1 MFATNK
7 VIYIITRCFDFMYKK
22 IQQFRHIIA
31 SVLAIILILGVMDK
45 IVVLIDKFLMPIF
58 GHEANNWL
66 SIFFLAFTIVVLYWI
81 YTGWKKN
88 KKVFTEKEWAW
99 LIFGEFVYWYFR
111 VISPDYD
118 FDTYWKSF
126 IAYLDPIAVIIAVSA
141 IWSFLYHKKVVSSIS
156 GNNSD
161 ENNNVAFHRDDAIDC
176 FADDVF
182 GLEGQVNRIL
192 GYLNNTDVS
201 NNAYSIGLVGRW
213 GEGKSSLM
221 NLVKSELPTN
231 KFVFLDYNPR
241 ISKDAKHIQSDFLT
255 TLKQV
260 LTPQIPGFDHIIAK
274 YAEAINIVD
283 NKLGI
288 LARLLK
294 QITAHK
300 EEDANQLRK
309 SIEEAITNNGKIILV
324 FIDDL
329 DRLTGEELIEV
340 MKLLSKNGAF
350 KNMFFITAFDK
361 EYVNNAIRNYLS
373 GDNSINYTDKYFNTE
388 IPVPI
393 HAPHR
398 LRSLLE
404 QMLKEEREK
413 GIVDVSEDSITFTIA
428 AHANSISQRLKTVR
442 DVKRFVNQLIYSYK
456 PIEEEVSFRDFL
468 LLELI
473 RFAHPEEYDN
483 IHNKRYIHL
492 TSLAT
497 SNEAVSEN
505 LWYLNDEFSR
515 NVQQKD
521 NLNKTV
527 APASIDLIRDLF
539 PVEADYRVWYPVREK
554 RIYSISSFEYY
565 FYNYEYAHLTAK
577 EAVELL
583 RMDLPESFDELERLS
598 NLYPKDVETALVT
611 KDVTDFEEAV
621 AVRRYFHIIVSALII
636 KNTTLNYLSPAF
648 SFLRKEDVEK
658 IIKIIGLKDKL
669 EYIDWIKKALLEL
682 LEKSPKAVS
691 NYIHHAIISY
701 HESASMDGFYFTE
714 QEILDIAVSLF
725 QAYLDKVDEQT
736 WSANQALSM
745 SMILNGENHIYKQVA
760 DALRDSV
767 TAHFYKYS
775 NIILYV
781 GRGQNAKASFYVFF
795 RFEDVF
801 PDKDKKNEFEQL
813 LYSKDN
819 DTAKGIKEL
828 RAFWPIF
835 KENGYKEFLLTTARD
850 KEDES
855 EYDFKSE
862 TEYLKLYHQYDKEI
876 DDLVDE
882 WKKKPLYT
890 VCDGMI
896 SRFSELKRQ
905 INAIPLKIA
914 LGDLYTTQIDDAIST
929 IIRFKEHAA
938 VITDDIE
945 EGDFVM
951 FKPGSNRAHD
961 VELKEMKNAFT
972 FQARTKDGY
981 CKLNEYFAEVPIN
994 QLQYIPIDSIS
1005 DSMIYYDP
1013 PVAASIIEPGQ
1024 PIPVHQTDYSYYMDS
1039 FANLKMGDKT
1049 YKQIVEEKEFQFV
1062 HEVQHW
1068 LKENDGV
1075 SYLKIRQKN
1084 FEVIIG

>member
-31 SVLAIILILGVMDK
+31 SVLAITLILGVMDK

-66 SIFFLAFTIVVLYWI
+66 SIFFLAFTIVVSYWI

-88 KKVFTEKEWAW
+88 KKVITEKEWAW

-156 GNNSD
+156 SNND

-176 FADDVF
+176 FDNDVF
-182 GLEGQVNRIL
+182 GLESQVNRIL
-192 GYLNNTDVS
+192 GYLKNTDVS
-201 NNAYSIGLVGRW
+201 KNAYSIGLVGRW
-213 GEGKSSLM
+213 GEGKTSLM
-221 NLVKSELPTN
+221 NLVKSELSTN
-231 KFVFLDYNPR
+231 EFVFLDYNPR
-241 ISKDAKHIQSDFLT
+241 ISKDANHIQSDFFK
-255 TLKQV
+255 TLRQV

-283 NKLGI
+283 DKLGI
-288 LARLLK
+288 LAQLLK

-300 EEDANQLRK
+300 EEDVNQLREY
-309 SIEEAITNNGKIILV
+309 IENAITTNGKKILV

-340 MKLLSKNGAF
+340 MKLLARNGAF

-361 EYVNNAIRNYLS
+361 EYVNNAIRHYLS
-373 GDNSINYTDKYFNTE
+373 GDNSINYTDKYFNAE
-388 IPVPI
+388 IPVPL

-404 QMLKEEREK
+404 QMLKEECK
-413 GIVDVSEDSITFTIA
+413 KDIVNVSDDNITFTIA
-428 AHANSISQRLKTVR
+428 SHANSISQRLKTVR

-456 PIEEEVSFRDFL
+456 PVADEVTLRDFF

-473 RFAHPEEYDN
+473 RFSCPEEYDN
-483 IHNKRYIHL
+483 IHNKKYIHL
-492 TSLAT
+492 VSSAT
-497 SNEAVSEN
+497 SNGAVSEN

-515 NVQQKD
+515 NVQQKE
-521 NLNKTV
+521 NLNKTI

-539 PVEADYRVWYPVREK
+539 PDEADYPVWYPVREK

-583 RMDLPESFDELERLS
+583 RMDLPVSFDELERLS
-598 NLYPKDVETALVT
+598 NLYPKDVETALAT
-611 KDVTDFEEAV
+611 KDVTDFDEAI
-621 AVRRYFHIIVSALII
+621 AVKRYFHIIVSALII
-636 KNTTLNYLSPAF
+636 KNTTLNYISPAF

-658 IIKIIGLKDKL
+658 IIKIIGLKDKS
-669 EYIDWIKKALLEL
+669 EYVDWIKGALLEL

-691 NYIHHAIISY
+691 NYTHHAIYSY
-701 HESASMDGFYFTE
+701 HEGASMDGFYFTE
-714 QEILDIAVSLF
+714 KETLDITVSLF
-725 QAYLDKVDEQT
+725 KAYLDKVDEKM
-736 WSANQALSM
+736 WNVDQALSM
-745 SMILNGENHIYKQVA
+745 SMVLNAENHIYKEVA
-760 DALRDSV
+760 DLLRESV
-767 TAHFYKYS
+767 TAHFHKYS
-775 NIILYV
+775 NKILYV
-781 GRGQNAKASFYVFF
+781 GRGENAKASFNVFF
-795 RFEDVF
+795 RFNDVF
-801 PDKDKKNEFEQL
+801 PDKEVFEQL

-819 DTAKGIKEL
+819 DTAEGINDL

-835 KENGYKEFLLTTARD
+835 KENGYKEFFLTIARD
-850 KEDES
+850 EDDVS
-855 EYDFKSE
+855 EYGFESE
-862 TEYLKLYHQYDKEI
+862 TEYLNLYHQYDKDI
-876 DDLVDE
+876 DALVNE
-882 WKKKPLYT
+882 WKKKPLYRL
-890 VCDGMI
+890 CDRMVL
-896 SRFSELKRQ
+896 SFNNLKHQ
-905 INAIPLKIA
+905 IEAIPLKIA
-914 LGDLYTTQIDDAIST
+914 LAELYSIQIDDAIST

-938 VITDDIE
+938 DITHDIE

-951 FKPGSNRAHD
+951 FKPGSSKARD
-961 VELKEMKNAFT
+961 IELREMKNAFT
-972 FQARTKDGY
+972 FQTVSKEGY
-981 CKLNEYFAEVPIN
+981 GKLSELFAEVPIN

-1005 DSMIYYDP
+1005 DSMIYYDSL
-1013 PVAASIIEPGQ
+1013 VAASVEKPDQ
-1024 PIPVHQTDYSYYMDS
+1024 PIPVHQTNYSYYMDS
-1039 FANLKMGDKT
+1039 FANLNMGDKT

-1068 LKENDGV
+1068 LKENEGV
-1075 SYLKIRQKN
+1075 SCLKIKQIT
-1084 FEVIIG
+1084 FEDIIR

>member
-1 MFATNK
+1 M
-7 VIYIITRCFDFMYKK
+7 
-22 IQQFRHIIA
+22 
-31 SVLAIILILGVMDK
+31 
-45 IVVLIDKFLMPIF
+45 
-58 GHEANNWL
+58 
-66 SIFFLAFTIVVLYWI
+66 
-81 YTGWKKN
+81 
-88 KKVFTEKEWAW
+88 
-99 LIFGEFVYWYFR
+99 
-111 VISPDYD
+111 
-118 FDTYWKSF
+118 
-126 IAYLDPIAVIIAVSA
+126 
-141 IWSFLYHKKVVSSIS
+141 
-156 GNNSD
+156 
-161 ENNNVAFHRDDAIDC
+161 
-176 FADDVF
+176 
-182 GLEGQVNRIL
+182 
-192 GYLNNTDVS
+192 
-201 NNAYSIGLVGRW
+201 
-213 GEGKSSLM
+213 
-221 NLVKSELPTN
+221 
-231 KFVFLDYNPR
+231 
-241 ISKDAKHIQSDFLT
+241 
-255 TLKQV
+255 
-260 LTPQIPGFDHIIAK
+260 
-274 YAEAINIVD
+274 
-283 NKLGI
+283 
-288 LARLLK
+288 
-294 QITAHK
+294 
-300 EEDANQLRK
+300 
-309 SIEEAITNNGKIILV
+309 
-324 FIDDL
+324 
-329 DRLTGEELIEV
+329 
-340 MKLLSKNGAF
+340 
-350 KNMFFITAFDK
+350 
-361 EYVNNAIRNYLS
+361 
-373 GDNSINYTDKYFNTE
+373 
-388 IPVPI
+388 
-393 HAPHR
+393 
-398 LRSLLE
+398 
-404 QMLKEEREK
+404 
-413 GIVDVSEDSITFTIA
+413 
-428 AHANSISQRLKTVR
+428 
-442 DVKRFVNQLIYSYK
+442 KRFVNQLIYSYK

-497 SNEAVSEN
+497 SNEAISEN

-583 RMDLPESFDELERLS
+583 RIDLPESFDELERLS

-882 WKKKPLYT
+882 WKEKPLLSK
-890 VCDGMI
+890 CDKTI
-896 SRFSELKRQ
+896 ENCKDLQRNIK
-905 INAIPLKIA
+905 AIPLEVKLKEVYVVQLDDIIA
-914 LGDLYTTQIDDAIST
+914 IVLEYKKHAADITDAIQRGNFV
-929 IIRFKEHAA
+929 RFK
-938 VITDDIE
+938 D
-945 EGDFVM
+945 
-951 FKPGSNRAHD
+951 GSIKAQELR
-961 VELKEMKNAFT
+961 LKEMTNVFT
-972 FQARTKDGY
+972 FQGRIEEGY
-981 CKLNEYFAEVPIN
+981 CKLQEFEDPIPTA
-994 QLQYIPIDSIS
+994 QLQAIPIDGQS
-1005 DSMIYYDP
+1005 DRMIYYDP
-1013 PVAASIIEPGQ
+1013 DVAASIVMPDQ

-1039 FANLKMGDKT
+1039 FTNCKQGGKT
-1049 YKQIVEEKEFQFV
+1049 YKQIVQEKEFQFV
-1062 HEVQHW
+1062 HEVQQW
-1068 LKENDGV
+1068 LIEKEGA
-1075 SYLKIRQKN
+1075 SYLKIRQKT
-1084 FEVIIG
+1084 FEEIIG